1 MIGFIDKFVAI
12 LDRVVSWGKQTP
24 ANLQDVYENRWKPF
38 CAHVASL
45 IKKAKADEKWTA
57 DVADTNTTIKL
68 RNELTTDCL
77 TWKIKATDDDQI
89 TKMSMAKYT
98 WPPADY
104 LKGQPTA
111 QSRSAGQGGAE
122 MKLRPQVRIKYTA

>member
-12 LDRVVSWGKQTP
+12 LDRVVLWKQTP
-24 ANLQDVYENRWKPF
+24 ANFQDVYENRWKPF

-45 IKKAKADEKWTA
+45 INKAKADEDWTA

-68 RNELTTDCL
+68 HDDLVTDCL
-77 TWKIKATDDDQI
+77 TWKFKANNDDEI
-89 TKMSMAKYT
+89 TKISKAIYP

-111 QSRSAGQGGAE
+111 SRSAGQGGAV